1 MNSLILKVMTSALT
15 PLLLMFSVY
24 LLLRGHNS
32 PGGGFAGGLIA
43 ASMLILFAL
52 VFGVRKT
59 RRALRVSPEALLIIG
74 LAIALLSGLVGWLT
88 GGELLQAWWYSREV
102 EIIKHLGTPLVFDL
116 GVYLTV
122 IGAMLTIVL
131 TLIEEA

>member
-1 MNSLILKVMTSALT
+1 MRSLILQVMTRALT
-15 PLLLMFSVY
+15 PLLLLFSVY

-43 ASMLILFAL
+43 ASMLVLFAL
-52 VFGVRKT
+52 VFGVPET
-59 RRALRVSPEALLIIG
+59 RRALRVSPLALLISG
-74 LAIALLSGLVGWLT
+74 LAIAVLSGLVGWLT
-88 GGELLQAWWYSREV
+88 GGEFLQAWWYGREV
-102 EIIKHLGTPLVFDL
+102 EIIHHLGTPLLFDL

-122 IGAMLTIVL
+122 LGAMLTIVL